1 MDKTLLF
8 RHDKNSV
15 PVLLCFLPDGHVCDL
30 PLHGRQT
37 FGRSGRGADLMVP
50 SPYISGRHGEFGI
63 IQGRIMYRDTESTNG
78 TWINGQPCTSIT
90 QIMPGDIFSFYP
102 KNAPGKTAVF
112 RMITVYLKRYPLTW
126 RTVPLSPDIREIMV
140 GRGEGA
146 FRLEDPYISTRH
158 ATFFN
163 SAQGWTVIDLGSTNG
178 VYVNTRRIDGASKL
192 APGDII
198 QIGATWFYF
207 TDKAL
212 CFGTAGIPV
221 TASGDSLD
229 GTVHG
234 MKVEKSASDSEVQ
247 DEPAPIHDIPAAE
260 DYGKTP
266 SPKKSSDGNNR
277 ENTPAGEDSF
287 EGDRHKK
294 ENPPYASGSANT
306 SGNRPENISAGTVNR
321 LEDSIRAEAAAAE
334 DESGGKSL
342 MIDIRKRDVW
352 HNFRKRTLLADIKL
366 TIDPGDFVLILGGSG
381 AGKST
386 FLKAV
391 MGYNQAEGTI
401 LYGDLDVYREY
412 EEVKYEIG
420 YVPQKDLIRLNDTVY
435 NTLLAAAQMR
445 MPASATAEDHIRRA
459 EWAMSLLGLTD
470 EHSNMAGMISGGQLK
485 RLSIATELVG
495 NPSLFFLDEPDSGL
509 DGPMSRDLM
518 LSLRKIADLGKIVL
532 IITHAPDRCIDL
544 FTKVIV
550 LGKTEKDNVGHLL
563 YFGTP
568 ENAKAF
574 FETDTLEGIIRRINR
589 KSENG
594 DGLADHYL
602 EKYNRMTGRT

>member
-1 MDKTLLF
+1 MEKTLKF
-8 RHDKNSV
+8 QHDKSSI
-15 PVLLCFLPDGHVCDL
+15 PVLLCFLPDGHACDL

-37 FGRSGRGADLMVP
+37 FGRTGRGADLCVP

-63 IQGRIMYRDTESTNG
+63 IQGRIMYRDTGSTNG
-78 TWINGQPCTSIT
+78 TWINGQPCTSI
-90 QIMPGDIFSFYP
+90 QEILPGDIFTFYP
-102 KNAPGKTAVF
+102 KNAPRGTAAF
-112 RMITVYLKRYPLTW
+112 RMIPVYLKHYPLTW
-126 RTVPLSPDIREIMV
+126 RSVPLSPDIREIMV

-163 SAQGWTVIDLGSTNG
+163 SAQGWTIIDLGSTNG
-178 VYVNTRRIDGASKL
+178 VFINTRRIEGASKL
-192 APGDII
+192 SPGDII

-207 TDKAL
+207 TGRAL
-212 CFGTAGIPV
+212 CFGTASVPV
-221 TASGDSLD
+221 TASGTSLD

-234 MKVEKSASDSEVQ
+234 MTVEKPSAEVKMQ
-247 DEPAPIHDIPAAE
+247 ER
-260 DYGKTP
+260 P
-266 SPKKSSDGNNR
+266 SSLKGSLVANAHGQVP
-277 ENTPAGEDSF
+277 
-287 EGDRHKK
+287 
-294 ENPPYASGSANT
+294 ASGY
-306 SGNRPENISAGTVNR
+306 GFDNRPEAPDAGLMSR
-321 LEDSIRAEAAAAE
+321 LEDSIRAEAAATE
-334 DESGGKSL
+334 DESVGKSL

-352 HNFRKRTLLADIKL
+352 HNFRKRTLLSDIKL
-366 TIDPGDFVLILGGSG
+366 TINPGDFVLILGGSG

-420 YVPQKDLIRLNDTVY
+420 YVPQKDLVRLNDTVY

-445 MPASATAEDHIRRA
+445 MPASATNADHVRQT

-470 EHSNMAGMISGGQLK
+470 ERNNMASMISGGQLK

-518 LSLRKIADLGKIVL
+518 MSLRKVADLGKIVL
-532 IITHAPDRCIDL
+532 IITHGPDRSIDL

-550 LGKTEKDNVGHLL
+550 LGKTEKDNIGHLL

-568 ENAKAF
+568 ENAKTF
-574 FETDTLEGIIRRINR
+574 FETDSLEGIIRRINR

-594 DGLADHYL
+594 DGLADHFL
-602 EKYNRMTGRT
+602 EKYNRMRGNT

>member
-1 MDKTLLF
+1 MEKTLKF
-8 RHDKNSV
+8 QHDKSSI
-15 PVLLCFLPDGHVCDL
+15 PVLLCFLPDGHACDL

-37 FGRSGRGADLMVP
+37 FGRTGRGADLCVP

-63 IQGRIMYRDTESTNG
+63 IQGRIMYRDTGSTNG
-78 TWINGQPCTSIT
+78 TWINGQPCTSI
-90 QIMPGDIFSFYP
+90 QEILPGDIFTFYP
-102 KNAPGKTAVF
+102 KNAPRGTAAF
-112 RMITVYLKRYPLTW
+112 RMIPVYLKHYPLTW
-126 RTVPLSPDIREIMV
+126 RSVPLSPDIREIMV

-146 FRLEDPYISTRH
+146 FKLEDPYISTRH

-178 VYVNTRRIDGASKL
+178 VYINTRRIEGASKL
-192 APGDII
+192 SPGDII

-207 TDKAL
+207 TGRAL
-212 CFGTAGIPV
+212 CFGTASVPV
-221 TASGDSLD
+221 TASGTSLD

-234 MKVEKSASDSEVQ
+234 MTVEKPSAEVKMQ
-247 DEPAPIHDIPAAE
+247 ER
-260 DYGKTP
+260 P
-266 SPKKSSDGNNR
+266 SSLKGSLVANAHGQVP
-277 ENTPAGEDSF
+277 
-287 EGDRHKK
+287 
-294 ENPPYASGSANT
+294 ASGY
-306 SGNRPENISAGTVNR
+306 GFDNRPEAPDAGLMSR
-321 LEDSIRAEAAAAE
+321 LEDSIRAEAAATE
-334 DESGGKSL
+334 DESVGKSL

-352 HNFRKRTLLADIKL
+352 HNFRKRTLLSDIKL
-366 TIDPGDFVLILGGSG
+366 TINPGDFVLILGGSG

-420 YVPQKDLIRLNDTVY
+420 YVPQKDLVRLNDTVY

-445 MPASATAEDHIRRA
+445 MPASATNADHVRQT
-459 EWAMSLLGLTD
+459 EWAMSLLGLSD
-470 EHSNMAGMISGGQLK
+470 ERNNMASMISGGQLK

-518 LSLRKIADLGKIVL
+518 MSLRKVADLGKIVL
-532 IITHAPDRCIDL
+532 IITHGPDRSIDL

-550 LGKTEKDNVGHLL
+550 LGKTEKDNIGHLL

-568 ENAKAF
+568 ENAKTF
-574 FETDTLEGIIRRINR
+574 FETDSLEGIIRRINR

-594 DGLADHYL
+594 DGLADHFL
-602 EKYNRMTGRT
+602 EKYNRMRGNT

>member
-1 MDKTLLF
+1 MNKTLKF
-8 RHDKNSV
+8 QHDKNSV
-15 PVLLCFLPDGHVCDL
+15 PVLLCFLPDGHACDL
-30 PLHGRQT
+30 PLSGRQT
-37 FGRSGRGADLMVP
+37 FGRTGRGADLCVP

-63 IQGRIMYRDTESTNG
+63 IQGRIMYRDTGSTNG
-78 TWINGQPCTSIT
+78 TWINGQPCTSIHE
-90 QIMPGDIFSFYP
+90 ILPGDIFTFYP
-102 KNAPGKTAVF
+102 KNTPREAAVF
-112 RMITVYLKRYPLTW
+112 RMIPVYLKHYPLTW
-126 RTVPLSPDIREIMV
+126 RSVPLRPEIREIMV
-140 GRGEGA
+140 GRGEGT
-146 FRLEDPYISTRH
+146 FRLEDPYISTKH

-192 APGDII
+192 IPGDII

-207 TDKAL
+207 TGKAL
-212 CFGTAGIPV
+212 CFGTADIPV
-221 TASGDSLD
+221 TASGTSLD

-234 MKVEKSASDSEVQ
+234 MTVEKPSADAKIPEA
-247 DEPAPIHDIPAAE
+247 PA
-260 DYGKTP
+260 
-266 SPKKSSDGNNR
+266 S
-277 ENTPAGEDSF
+277 EDSF
-287 EGDRHKK
+287 GEEIS
-294 ENPPYASGSANT
+294 ENAPESAY
-306 SGNRPENISAGTVNR
+306 SPENRMEAGEADLISR
-321 LEDSIRAEAAAAE
+321 LEDSIRAEAAATE

-352 HNFRKRTLLADIKL
+352 HNFRKRTLLKDIRMK
-366 TIDPGDFVLILGGSG
+366 IDPGDFVLILGGSG

-391 MGYNQAEGTI
+391 MDYNQAEGTI
-401 LYGDLDVYREY
+401 LYGNLDVYREY

-435 NTLLAAAQMR
+435 NTLLAAAKMR
-445 MPASATAEDHIRRA
+445 MPASAAPADHIRQT

-470 EHSNMAGMISGGQLK
+470 ERSNMAGMLSGGQLK

-532 IITHAPDRCIDL
+532 IITHSPDRSIDL
-544 FTKVIV
+544 FSKVIV

-568 ENAKAF
+568 ENAKTF
-574 FETDTLEGIIRRINR
+574 FGTDSLEGIIRRINR

-594 DGLADHYL
+594 DGLADHFL
-602 EKYNRMTGRT
+602 EKYNRMRADT

>member
-1 MDKTLLF
+1 MEKTLKF
-8 RHDKNSV
+8 QHDKSSI
-15 PVLLCFLPDGHVCDL
+15 PVLLCFLPDGHACDL

-37 FGRSGRGADLMVP
+37 FGRTGRGADLCVP

-63 IQGRIMYRDTESTNG
+63 IQGRIMYRDTGSTNG
-78 TWINGQPCTSIT
+78 TWINGQPCTSI
-90 QIMPGDIFSFYP
+90 QEILPGDIFTFYP
-102 KNAPGKTAVF
+102 KNAPRGTAAF
-112 RMITVYLKRYPLTW
+112 RMIPVYLKHYPLTW
-126 RTVPLSPDIREIMV
+126 RSVPLSPDIREIMV

-146 FRLEDPYISTRH
+146 FKLEDPYISTRH

-163 SAQGWTVIDLGSTNG
+163 SAQGWTIIDLGSTNG
-178 VYVNTRRIDGASKL
+178 VFINTRRIEGASKL
-192 APGDII
+192 SPGDII

-207 TDKAL
+207 TGRAL
-212 CFGTAGIPV
+212 CFGTASVPV
-221 TASGDSLD
+221 TASGTSLD

-234 MKVEKSASDSEVQ
+234 MTVEKPSAEVKMQ
-247 DEPAPIHDIPAAE
+247 ER
-260 DYGKTP
+260 P
-266 SPKKSSDGNNR
+266 SSLKGSPVANAH
-277 ENTPAGEDSF
+277 EQVP
-287 EGDRHKK
+287 
-294 ENPPYASGSANT
+294 ASGY
-306 SGNRPENISAGTVNR
+306 GFDNRPEAPDAGLMSR
-321 LEDSIRAEAAAAE
+321 LEDSIRAEAAATE
-334 DESGGKSL
+334 DESVGKSL

-352 HNFRKRTLLADIKL
+352 HNFRKRTLLSDIKL
-366 TIDPGDFVLILGGSG
+366 TINPGDFVLILGGSG

-420 YVPQKDLIRLNDTVY
+420 YVPQKDLVRLNDTVY

-445 MPASATAEDHIRRA
+445 MPASATNADHVRQT
-459 EWAMSLLGLTD
+459 EWAMSQLGLTD
-470 EHSNMAGMISGGQLK
+470 ERNNMASMISGGQLK

-518 LSLRKIADLGKIVL
+518 LSLRKVADLGKIVL
-532 IITHAPDRCIDL
+532 IITHGPDRSIDL

-550 LGKTEKDNVGHLL
+550 LGKTEKDNIGHLL

-568 ENAKAF
+568 ENAKTF
-574 FETDTLEGIIRRINR
+574 FETDSLEGIIRRINR

-594 DGLADHYL
+594 DGLADHFL
-602 EKYNRMTGRT
+602 EKYNRMRGNT

>member
-15 PVLLCFLPDGHVCDL
+15 PFLLCFLPDGHACDF
-30 PLHGRQT
+30 PLKGRQT
-37 FGRSGRGADLMVP
+37 FGRAGRGADLAVP

-63 IQGRIMYRDTESTNG
+63 IQGRIMYRDTGSTNG
-78 TWINGQPCTSIT
+78 TYINGQPCTSIKE
-90 QIMPGDIFSFYP
+90 IMPGDIFTFYP
-102 KNAPGKTAVF
+102 KNRTEGPAVF
-112 RMITVYLKRYPLTW
+112 RMIPVFLKHYPLTW
-126 RTVPLSPDIREIMV
+126 RTVPLSSDIREILV
-140 GRGEGA
+140 GRGEGS
-146 FRLEDPYISTRH
+146 FRLEDPYVSTRH

-163 SAQGWTVIDLGSTNG
+163 SAQGWTVIDLKSTNG
-178 VYVNTRRIDGASKL
+178 VYVNTRRINGASKL
-192 APGDII
+192 VPGDIV

-207 TDKAL
+207 TGRAL
-212 CFGTAGIPV
+212 CFGTAGVPV
-221 TASGDSLD
+221 TASGTSLD

-234 MKVEKSASDSEVQ
+234 MTVE
-247 DEPAPIHDIPAAE
+247 
-260 DYGKTP
+260 
-266 SPKKSSDGNNR
+266 KSSDGAHEKHFGEEIPPAAPESNPPFGNR
-277 ENTPAGEDSF
+277 REPGADDRINRIEDS
-287 EGDRHKK
+287 
-294 ENPPYASGSANT
+294 
-306 SGNRPENISAGTVNR
+306 V
-321 LEDSIRAEAAAAE
+321 RAEAAAAA
-334 DESGGKSL
+334 DEAGGKSL

-352 HNFRKRTLLADIKL
+352 HNFRKRTLLSDIKL

-420 YVPQKDLIRLNDTVY
+420 YVPQKDLVRLNDTVY

-445 MPASATAEDHIRRA
+445 MPASASAADHVRQT

-470 EHSNMAGMISGGQLK
+470 ERNNMASMISGGQLK

-518 LSLRKIADLGKIVL
+518 ESLRKIADLGKIVL
-532 IITHAPDRCIDL
+532 IITHSPDRSIDL
-544 FTKVIV
+544 FKKVIV

-574 FETDTLEGIIRRINR
+574 FGTDSLEGIIRRINR

-594 DGLADHYL
+594 DGLADHFL
-602 EKYNRMTGRT
+602 EKYERMQGKT

>member
-1 MDKTLLF
+1 MEKTLKF
-8 RHDKNSV
+8 QHDKSSI
-15 PVLLCFLPDGHVCDL
+15 PVLLCFLPDGHACDL
-30 PLHGRQT
+30 PLHSRQT
-37 FGRSGRGADLMVP
+37 FGRTGRGADLCVP

-63 IQGRIMYRDTESTNG
+63 IQGRIMYRDTGSTNG
-78 TWINGQPCTSIT
+78 TWINGQPCTSI
-90 QIMPGDIFSFYP
+90 QEILPGDIFTFYP
-102 KNAPGKTAVF
+102 KNAPRGTAAF
-112 RMITVYLKRYPLTW
+112 RMIPVYLKHYPLTW
-126 RTVPLSPDIREIMV
+126 RSVPLSPDIREIMV

-178 VYVNTRRIDGASKL
+178 VYINTRRIEGASKL
-192 APGDII
+192 SPGDII

-207 TDKAL
+207 TGSAL
-212 CFGTAGIPV
+212 CFGTASVPV
-221 TASGDSLD
+221 TASGTSLD

-234 MKVEKSASDSEVQ
+234 MTVEKPSAEVKMQ
-247 DEPAPIHDIPAAE
+247 ER
-260 DYGKTP
+260 P
-266 SPKKSSDGNNR
+266 SSLKGSLVANAHEQVP
-277 ENTPAGEDSF
+277 
-287 EGDRHKK
+287 
-294 ENPPYASGSANT
+294 ASGY
-306 SGNRPENISAGTVNR
+306 GFDNRPEAPDAGLMSR
-321 LEDSIRAEAAAAE
+321 LEDSIRAEAAATE
-334 DESGGKSL
+334 DESVGKSL

-352 HNFRKRTLLADIKL
+352 HNFRKRTLLSDIKL
-366 TIDPGDFVLILGGSG
+366 TINPGDFVLILGGSG

-420 YVPQKDLIRLNDTVY
+420 YVPQKDLVRLNDTVY

-445 MPASATAEDHIRRA
+445 MPASATNADHVKQT

-470 EHSNMAGMISGGQLK
+470 ERNNMASMISGGQLK

-518 LSLRKIADLGKIVL
+518 MSLRKVADLGKIVL
-532 IITHAPDRCIDL
+532 IITHGPDRSIDL

-550 LGKTEKDNVGHLL
+550 LGKTEKDNIGHLL

-568 ENAKAF
+568 ENAKTF
-574 FETDTLEGIIRRINR
+574 FETDSLEGIIRRINR

-594 DGLADHYL
+594 DGLADHFL
-602 EKYNRMTGRT
+602 EKYNRMRGNT

>member
-15 PVLLCFLPDGHVCDL
+15 PFLLCFHPEGHACDL
-30 PLHGRQT
+30 PLQGRQT
-37 FGRSGRGADLMVP
+37 FGRAGRGADLAVP

-63 IQGRIMYRDTESTNG
+63 IQGRIMYRDTGSTNG
-78 TWINGQPCTSIT
+78 TYVNGELCTSIKE
-90 QIMPGDIFSFYP
+90 IMPGDIFTFYP
-102 KNAPGKTAVF
+102 KNRTEGPAVF
-112 RMITVYLKRYPLTW
+112 RMVPVFLKHYPLTW
-126 RTVPLSPDIREIMV
+126 RTVPLSSDIREILV
-140 GRGEGA
+140 GRGEGS
-146 FRLEDPYISTRH
+146 FRLEDPYVSTRH

-163 SAQGWTVIDLGSTNG
+163 SAQGWTVIDLKSTNG
-178 VYVNTRRIDGASKL
+178 VYVNSRKINGASKL
-192 APGDII
+192 VPGDIV

-207 TDKAL
+207 TGKAL
-212 CFGTAGIPV
+212 CFGTAGVPV
-221 TASGDSLD
+221 TASGTSLD

-234 MKVEKSASDSEVQ
+234 MTVEKPTDAANRQERYSSLKGSLAAHESGRAHEDMHGSSGHGEFSAHEEHFGEKFPAVRPGSQPDSENRR
-247 DEPAPIHDIPAAE
+247 EPGADDRISRI
-260 DYGKTP
+260 
-266 SPKKSSDGNNR
+266 
-277 ENTPAGEDSF
+277 EDS
-287 EGDRHKK
+287 
-294 ENPPYASGSANT
+294 
-306 SGNRPENISAGTVNR
+306 V
-321 LEDSIRAEAAAAE
+321 RAEAAAAA

-352 HNFRKRTLLADIKL
+352 HNFRKRTLLSDIRL

-420 YVPQKDLIRLNDTVY
+420 YVPQKDLVRLNDTVY
-435 NTLLAAAQMR
+435 NTLLAAAKMR
-445 MPASATAEDHIRRA
+445 MPASATAADHVRQT

-470 EHSNMAGMISGGQLK
+470 ERNNMASMISGGQLK

-518 LSLRKIADLGKIVL
+518 ESLRKIADLGKIVL
-532 IITHAPDRCIDL
+532 IITHSPDRSIDL
-544 FTKVIV
+544 FKKVIV

-568 ENAKAF
+568 ENAKSF
-574 FETDTLEGIIRRINR
+574 FGTDSLEGIIRRINR

-594 DGLADHYL
+594 DGMADHFL
-602 EKYNRMTGRT
+602 EKYDRMRGKT

>member
-1 MDKTLLF
+1 MEKTLKF
-8 RHDKNSV
+8 QHDKSSI
-15 PVLLCFLPDGHVCDL
+15 PVLLCFLPDGHACDL

-37 FGRSGRGADLMVP
+37 FGRTGRGADLCVP

-63 IQGRIMYRDTESTNG
+63 IQGRIMYRDTGSTNG
-78 TWINGQPCTSIT
+78 TWINGQPCTSI
-90 QIMPGDIFSFYP
+90 QEILPGDIFTFYP
-102 KNAPGKTAVF
+102 KNAPRGTAAF
-112 RMITVYLKRYPLTW
+112 RMIPVYLKHYPLTW
-126 RTVPLSPDIREIMV
+126 RSVPLSPDIREIMV

-178 VYVNTRRIDGASKL
+178 VFINTRRIEGASKL
-192 APGDII
+192 SPGDII

-207 TDKAL
+207 TGRAL
-212 CFGTAGIPV
+212 CFGTVSVPV
-221 TASGDSLD
+221 TASGTSLD

-234 MKVEKSASDSEVQ
+234 MTVEKPSAEVKMQ
-247 DEPAPIHDIPAAE
+247 ER
-260 DYGKTP
+260 P
-266 SPKKSSDGNNR
+266 SSLKGSLVANAHGQVP
-277 ENTPAGEDSF
+277 
-287 EGDRHKK
+287 
-294 ENPPYASGSANT
+294 ASGY
-306 SGNRPENISAGTVNR
+306 GFDNRPEAPDAGLMSR
-321 LEDSIRAEAAAAE
+321 LEDSIRAEAAATE
-334 DESGGKSL
+334 DESVGKSL

-352 HNFRKRTLLADIKL
+352 HNFRKRTLLSDIKL
-366 TIDPGDFVLILGGSG
+366 TINPGDFVLILGGSG

-420 YVPQKDLIRLNDTVY
+420 YVPQKDLVRLNDTVY

-445 MPASATAEDHIRRA
+445 MPASATNADHVRQT

-470 EHSNMAGMISGGQLK
+470 ERNNMASMISGGQLK

-518 LSLRKIADLGKIVL
+518 LSLRKVADLGKIVL
-532 IITHAPDRCIDL
+532 IITHGPDRSIDL

-550 LGKTEKDNVGHLL
+550 LGKTEKDNIGHLL

-568 ENAKAF
+568 ENAKTF
-574 FETDTLEGIIRRINR
+574 FETDSLEGIIRRINR

-594 DGLADHYL
+594 DGLADHFL
-602 EKYNRMTGRT
+602 EKYNRMRGNT

>member
-1 MDKTLLF
+1 MEKTLKF
-8 RHDKNSV
+8 QHDKSSI
-15 PVLLCFLPDGHVCDL
+15 PVLLCFLPDGHACDL

-37 FGRSGRGADLMVP
+37 FGRTGRGADLCVP

-63 IQGRIMYRDTESTNG
+63 IQGRIMYRDTGSTNG
-78 TWINGQPCTSIT
+78 TWINGQPCTSI
-90 QIMPGDIFSFYP
+90 QEILPGDIFTFYP
-102 KNAPGKTAVF
+102 KNAPRGTAAF
-112 RMITVYLKRYPLTW
+112 RMIPVYLKHYPLTW
-126 RTVPLSPDIREIMV
+126 RSVPLSPDIREIMV

-178 VYVNTRRIDGASKL
+178 VFINTRRIEGASKL
-192 APGDII
+192 SPGDII

-207 TDKAL
+207 TGRAL
-212 CFGTAGIPV
+212 CFGTASVPV
-221 TASGDSLD
+221 TASGTSLD

-234 MKVEKSASDSEVQ
+234 MTVEKPSAEVKMQ
-247 DEPAPIHDIPAAE
+247 ER
-260 DYGKTP
+260 P
-266 SPKKSSDGNNR
+266 SSLKGSLVANAHGQVP
-277 ENTPAGEDSF
+277 
-287 EGDRHKK
+287 
-294 ENPPYASGSANT
+294 ASGY
-306 SGNRPENISAGTVNR
+306 GFDNRPEAPDAGLMSR
-321 LEDSIRAEAAAAE
+321 LEDSIRAEAAATE
-334 DESGGKSL
+334 DESVGKSL

-352 HNFRKRTLLADIKL
+352 HNFRKRTLLSDIKL
-366 TIDPGDFVLILGGSG
+366 TINPGDFVLILGGSG

-420 YVPQKDLIRLNDTVY
+420 YVPQKDLVRLNDTVY

-445 MPASATAEDHIRRA
+445 MPASATNADHVRQT

-470 EHSNMAGMISGGQLK
+470 ERNNMASMISGGQLK

-518 LSLRKIADLGKIVL
+518 LSLRKVADLGKIVL
-532 IITHAPDRCIDL
+532 IITHGPDRSIDL

-550 LGKTEKDNVGHLL
+550 LGKTEKDNIGHLL

-568 ENAKAF
+568 ENAKTF
-574 FETDTLEGIIRRINR
+574 FETDSLEGIIRRINR

-594 DGLADHYL
+594 DGLADHFL
-602 EKYNRMTGRT
+602 EKYNRMRGNT

>member
-1 MDKTLLF
+1 MEKTLKF
-8 RHDKNSV
+8 QHDKSSI
-15 PVLLCFLPDGHVCDL
+15 PVLLCFLPDGHACDL

-37 FGRSGRGADLMVP
+37 FGRTGRGADLCVP

-63 IQGRIMYRDTESTNG
+63 IQGRIMYRDTGSTNG
-78 TWINGQPCTSIT
+78 TWINGQPCTSI
-90 QIMPGDIFSFYP
+90 QEILPGDIFTFYP
-102 KNAPGKTAVF
+102 KNAPRGTAAF
-112 RMITVYLKRYPLTW
+112 RMIPVYLKHYPLTW
-126 RTVPLSPDIREIMV
+126 RSVPLSPDIREIMV

-178 VYVNTRRIDGASKL
+178 VYINTRRIEGASKL
-192 APGDII
+192 SPGDII

-207 TDKAL
+207 TGRAL
-212 CFGTAGIPV
+212 CFGTASVPV
-221 TASGDSLD
+221 TASGTSLD

-234 MKVEKSASDSEVQ
+234 MTVEKPSAEVKMQ
-247 DEPAPIHDIPAAE
+247 ER
-260 DYGKTP
+260 P
-266 SPKKSSDGNNR
+266 SSLKGSLVANAHGQVP
-277 ENTPAGEDSF
+277 
-287 EGDRHKK
+287 
-294 ENPPYASGSANT
+294 ASGY
-306 SGNRPENISAGTVNR
+306 GFDNRPEAPDAGLMSR
-321 LEDSIRAEAAAAE
+321 LEDSIRAEAAATE
-334 DESGGKSL
+334 DESVGKSL

-352 HNFRKRTLLADIKL
+352 HNFRKRTLLSDIKL
-366 TIDPGDFVLILGGSG
+366 TINPGDFVLILGGSG

-420 YVPQKDLIRLNDTVY
+420 YVPQKDLVRLNDTVY

-445 MPASATAEDHIRRA
+445 MPASATNADHVRQT

-470 EHSNMAGMISGGQLK
+470 ERNNMASMISGGQLK

-518 LSLRKIADLGKIVL
+518 LSLRKVADLGKIVL
-532 IITHAPDRCIDL
+532 IITHGPDRSIDL

-550 LGKTEKDNVGHLL
+550 LGKTEKDNIGHLL

-568 ENAKAF
+568 ENAKTF
-574 FETDTLEGIIRRINR
+574 FETDSLEGIIRRINR

-594 DGLADHYL
+594 DGLADHFL
-602 EKYNRMTGRT
+602 EKYNRMRGNT

>member
-1 MDKTLLF
+1 MEKTLKF
-8 RHDKNSV
+8 QHDKNSV
-15 PVLLCFLPDGHVCDL
+15 PVLLCFLPDGHACDL

-37 FGRSGRGADLMVP
+37 FGRTGRGADLCVP

-63 IQGRIMYRDTESTNG
+63 IQGRIMYRDTGSTNG
-78 TWINGQPCTSIT
+78 TWINGQPCTSI
-90 QIMPGDIFSFYP
+90 QEILPGDIFTFYP
-102 KNAPGKTAVF
+102 KNAPRGTAAF
-112 RMITVYLKRYPLTW
+112 RMIPVYLKHYPLTW
-126 RTVPLSPDIREIMV
+126 RSVPLSPDIREIMV

-178 VYVNTRRIDGASKL
+178 VFINTRRIEGASKL
-192 APGDII
+192 SPGDII

-207 TDKAL
+207 TGSAL
-212 CFGTAGIPV
+212 CFGTASVPV
-221 TASGDSLD
+221 TASGTSLD

-234 MKVEKSASDSEVQ
+234 MTVEKPSAEVKMQ
-247 DEPAPIHDIPAAE
+247 ERPSSLKGGLVSNAHEQAPVSG
-260 DYGKTP
+260 YGF
-266 SPKKSSDGNNR
+266 D
-277 ENTPAGEDSF
+277 
-287 EGDRHKK
+287 
-294 ENPPYASGSANT
+294 
-306 SGNRPENISAGTVNR
+306 NRPKAPDAGLMGR
-321 LEDSIRAEAAAAE
+321 LEDSIRAEAAATE

-352 HNFRKRTLLADIKL
+352 HNFRKRTLLSDIKL
-366 TIDPGDFVLILGGSG
+366 TINPGDFVLILGGSG

-420 YVPQKDLIRLNDTVY
+420 YVPQKDLVRLNDTVY

-445 MPASATAEDHIRRA
+445 MPASATNADHVRQT

-470 EHSNMAGMISGGQLK
+470 ERNNMASMISGGQLK

-518 LSLRKIADLGKIVL
+518 LSLRKVADLGKIVL
-532 IITHAPDRCIDL
+532 IITHGPDRSIDL

-550 LGKTEKDNVGHLL
+550 LGKTEKDNIGHLL

-568 ENAKAF
+568 ENAKTF
-574 FETDTLEGIIRRINR
+574 FETDSLEGIIRRINR

-594 DGLADHYL
+594 DGLADHFL
-602 EKYNRMTGRT
+602 EKYNRMRGNT

>member
-1 MDKTLLF
+1 MEKTLKF
-8 RHDKNSV
+8 QHDKSSI
-15 PVLLCFLPDGHVCDL
+15 PVLLCFLPDGHACDL

-37 FGRSGRGADLMVP
+37 FGRTGRGADLCVP

-63 IQGRIMYRDTESTNG
+63 IQGRIMYRDTGSTNG
-78 TWINGQPCTSIT
+78 TWINGQPCTSI
-90 QIMPGDIFSFYP
+90 QEILPGDIFTFYP
-102 KNAPGKTAVF
+102 KNAPRGTAAF
-112 RMITVYLKRYPLTW
+112 RMIPVYLKHYPLTW
-126 RTVPLSPDIREIMV
+126 RSVPLSPDIREIMV

-146 FRLEDPYISTRH
+146 FKLEDPYISTRH

-163 SAQGWTVIDLGSTNG
+163 SAQGWTIIDLGSTNG
-178 VYVNTRRIDGASKL
+178 VFINTRRIEGASKL
-192 APGDII
+192 SPGDII

-207 TDKAL
+207 TGRAL
-212 CFGTAGIPV
+212 CFGTASVPV
-221 TASGDSLD
+221 TASGTSLD

-234 MKVEKSASDSEVQ
+234 MTVEKPSAEVKMQ
-247 DEPAPIHDIPAAE
+247 ER
-260 DYGKTP
+260 P
-266 SPKKSSDGNNR
+266 SSLKGSLVANAHGQVP
-277 ENTPAGEDSF
+277 
-287 EGDRHKK
+287 
-294 ENPPYASGSANT
+294 ASGY
-306 SGNRPENISAGTVNR
+306 GFDNRPEAPDAGLMSR
-321 LEDSIRAEAAAAE
+321 LEDSIRAEAAATE
-334 DESGGKSL
+334 DESVGKSL

-352 HNFRKRTLLADIKL
+352 HNFRKRTLLSDIKL
-366 TIDPGDFVLILGGSG
+366 TINPGDFVLILGGSG

-420 YVPQKDLIRLNDTVY
+420 YVPQKDLVRLNDTVY

-445 MPASATAEDHIRRA
+445 MPASATNADHVRQT

-470 EHSNMAGMISGGQLK
+470 ERNNMASMISGGQLK

-518 LSLRKIADLGKIVL
+518 LSLRKVADLGKIVL
-532 IITHAPDRCIDL
+532 IITHGPDRSIDL

-550 LGKTEKDNVGHLL
+550 LGKTEKDNIGHLL

-568 ENAKAF
+568 ENAKTF
-574 FETDTLEGIIRRINR
+574 FETDSLEGIIRRINR

-594 DGLADHYL
+594 DGLADHFL
-602 EKYNRMTGRT
+602 EKYNRMRGNT

>member
-1 MDKTLLF
+1 MRYTMEKTMKF
-8 RHDKNSV
+8 THDKNSV
-15 PVLLCFLPDGHVCDL
+15 PVLLCFLPDGHACDL
-30 PLHGRQT
+30 PLYGRQT
-37 FGRSGRGADLMVP
+37 FGRTGRGADLCVP

-63 IQGRIMYRDTESTNG
+63 MQGRIMYRDTGSTNG
-78 TWINGQPCTSIT
+78 TWINGRPCTSI
-90 QIMPGDIFSFYP
+90 QEILPGDIFTFYP
-102 KNAPGKTAVF
+102 KNVPGVSAAF
-112 RMITVYLKRYPLTW
+112 RMILVYLKHYPLTW
-126 RTVPLSPDIREIMV
+126 RSVPLSPDIREIMV

-146 FRLEDPYISTRH
+146 FKLEDPYISTRH

-163 SAQGWTVIDLGSTNG
+163 SARGWTVIDLGSTNG
-178 VYVNTRRIDGASKL
+178 VYVNTRRIEGASEL
-192 APGDII
+192 IPGDII

-207 TDKAL
+207 TGKSL
-212 CFGTAGIPV
+212 CFGTAGRPV
-221 TASGDSLD
+221 TASGTSLD

-234 MKVEKSASDSEVQ
+234 MTIEKPSADVKIQERHSSLKGSPASNVHGQ
-247 DEPAPIHDIPAAE
+247 NPAPQNMPAVSGHEQAPSSK
-260 DYGKTP
+260 DSLGK
-266 SPKKSSDGNNR
+266 
-277 ENTPAGEDSF
+277 
-287 EGDRHKK
+287 
-294 ENPPYASGSANT
+294 Y
-306 SGNRPENISAGTVNR
+306 ISAGAAESAFGSEYRMEPQDAGMVSR
-321 LEDSIRAEAAAAE
+321 LEDSIRAEAAATE

-342 MIDIRKRDVW
+342 VIDIRKRDVW
-352 HNFRKRTLLADIKL
+352 HNFRKRTLLSDIRL

-391 MGYNQAEGTI
+391 MGYNQAEGSV

-420 YVPQKDLIRLNDTVY
+420 YVPQKDLVRLNDTVY

-445 MPASATAEDHIRRA
+445 MPASATAADHVRQT

-470 EHSNMAGMISGGQLK
+470 ERNNMASMISGGQLK

-532 IITHAPDRCIDL
+532 IITHGPDRSIDL
-544 FTKVIV
+544 FKKVIV
-550 LGKTEKDNVGHLL
+550 LGKTEKDNIGHLL

-568 ENAKAF
+568 ENAKTF
-574 FETDTLEGIIRRINR
+574 FETDSLEGIIRRINR

-594 DGLADHYL
+594 DGLADHFL
-602 EKYNRMTGRT
+602 EKYNRMKERT

>member
-1 MDKTLLF
+1 MEKTLKF
-8 RHDKNSV
+8 QHDKHSI
-15 PVLLCFLPDGHVCDL
+15 PVLLCFLPDGHACDL
-30 PLHGRQT
+30 PLQGRQT
-37 FGRSGRGADLMVP
+37 FGRTGRGADLCVP

-63 IQGRIMYRDTESTNG
+63 IQGRIMYRDTGSTNG
-78 TWINGQPCTSIT
+78 TWINGQPCTSI
-90 QIMPGDIFSFYP
+90 QEILPGDIFTFYP
-102 KNAPGKTAVF
+102 KNAPRGTAAF
-112 RMITVYLKRYPLTW
+112 RMIPVYLKHYPLTW
-126 RTVPLSPDIREIMV
+126 RSVPLSPDIREIMV

-146 FRLEDPYISTRH
+146 FKLEDPYISTRH

-163 SAQGWTVIDLGSTNG
+163 SAQGWTIIDLGSTNG
-178 VYVNTRRIDGASKL
+178 VYINTRRIEGASKL
-192 APGDII
+192 SPGDII

-207 TDKAL
+207 TGSAL
-212 CFGTAGIPV
+212 CFGTASVPV
-221 TASGDSLD
+221 TASGTSLD

-234 MKVEKSASDSEVQ
+234 MTVEKPSAEVKMQ
-247 DEPAPIHDIPAAE
+247 ER
-260 DYGKTP
+260 P
-266 SPKKSSDGNNR
+266 SSLKGSLVANAHEQVP
-277 ENTPAGEDSF
+277 
-287 EGDRHKK
+287 
-294 ENPPYASGSANT
+294 ASGY
-306 SGNRPENISAGTVNR
+306 GFDNRPEAPDAGLMSR
-321 LEDSIRAEAAAAE
+321 LEDSIRAEAAATE
-334 DESGGKSL
+334 DESVGKSL

-352 HNFRKRTLLADIKL
+352 HNFRKRTLLSDIKL
-366 TIDPGDFVLILGGSG
+366 TINPGDFVLILGGSG

-420 YVPQKDLIRLNDTVY
+420 YVPQKDLVRLNDTVY

-445 MPASATAEDHIRRA
+445 MPASATNADHVRQT

-470 EHSNMAGMISGGQLK
+470 ERNNMASMISGGQLK

-518 LSLRKIADLGKIVL
+518 MSLRKVADLGKIVL
-532 IITHAPDRCIDL
+532 IITHGPDRSIDL

-550 LGKTEKDNVGHLL
+550 LGKTEKDNIGHLL

-568 ENAKAF
+568 ENAKTF
-574 FETDTLEGIIRRINR
+574 FETDSLEGIIRRINR

-594 DGLADHYL
+594 DGLADHFL
-602 EKYNRMTGRT
+602 EKYNRMRGNT

>member
-1 MDKTLLF
+1 MEKTLKF
-8 RHDKNSV
+8 QHDKSSI
-15 PVLLCFLPDGHVCDL
+15 PVLLCFLPDGHACDL

-37 FGRSGRGADLMVP
+37 FGRTGRGADLCVP

-63 IQGRIMYRDTESTNG
+63 IQGRIMYRDTGSTNG
-78 TWINGQPCTSIT
+78 TWINGQPCTSI
-90 QIMPGDIFSFYP
+90 QEILPGDIFTFYP
-102 KNAPGKTAVF
+102 KNAPRGTAAF
-112 RMITVYLKRYPLTW
+112 RMIPVYLKHYPLTW
-126 RTVPLSPDIREIMV
+126 RSVPLSPDIREIMV

-146 FRLEDPYISTRH
+146 FKLEDPYISTRH

-163 SAQGWTVIDLGSTNG
+163 SAQGWTIIDLGSTNG
-178 VYVNTRRIDGASKL
+178 VFINTRRIEGASKL
-192 APGDII
+192 SPGDII

-207 TDKAL
+207 TGRAL
-212 CFGTAGIPV
+212 CFGTVSVPV
-221 TASGDSLD
+221 TASGTSLD

-234 MKVEKSASDSEVQ
+234 MTVEKPSAEVKMQERPSD
-247 DEPAPIHDIPAAE
+247 
-260 DYGKTP
+260 
-266 SPKKSSDGNNR
+266 
-277 ENTPAGEDSF
+277 AGLMS
-287 EGDRHKK
+287 
-294 ENPPYASGSANT
+294 
-306 SGNRPENISAGTVNR
+306 R
-321 LEDSIRAEAAAAE
+321 LEDSIRAEAAATE
-334 DESGGKSL
+334 DESVGKSL

-352 HNFRKRTLLADIKL
+352 HNFRKRTLLSDIKL
-366 TIDPGDFVLILGGSG
+366 TINPGDFVLILGGSG

-420 YVPQKDLIRLNDTVY
+420 YVPQKDLVRLNDTVY

-445 MPASATAEDHIRRA
+445 MPASATNADHVRQT

-470 EHSNMAGMISGGQLK
+470 ERNNMASMISGGQLK

-518 LSLRKIADLGKIVL
+518 LSLRKVADLGKIVL
-532 IITHAPDRCIDL
+532 IITHGPDRSIDL

-550 LGKTEKDNVGHLL
+550 LGKTEKDNIGHLL

-568 ENAKAF
+568 ENAKTF
-574 FETDTLEGIIRRINR
+574 FETDSLEGIIRRINR

-594 DGLADHYL
+594 DGLADHFL
-602 EKYNRMTGRT
+602 EKYNRMRGNT

>member
-1 MDKTLLF
+1 MEKTLKF
-8 RHDKNSV
+8 QHDKSSI
-15 PVLLCFLPDGHVCDL
+15 PVLLCFLPDGHACDL

-37 FGRSGRGADLMVP
+37 FGRTGRGADLCVP

-63 IQGRIMYRDTESTNG
+63 IQGRIMYRDTGSTNG
-78 TWINGQPCTSIT
+78 TWINGQPCTSI
-90 QIMPGDIFSFYP
+90 QEILPGDIFTFYP
-102 KNAPGKTAVF
+102 KNAPRGTAAF
-112 RMITVYLKRYPLTW
+112 RMIPVYLKHYPLTW
-126 RTVPLSPDIREIMV
+126 RSVPLSPDIREIMV

-146 FRLEDPYISTRH
+146 FKLEDPYISTRH

-163 SAQGWTVIDLGSTNG
+163 SAQGWTIIDLGSTNG
-178 VYVNTRRIDGASKL
+178 VFINTRRIEGASKL
-192 APGDII
+192 SPGDII

-207 TDKAL
+207 TGRAL
-212 CFGTAGIPV
+212 CFGTASVPV
-221 TASGDSLD
+221 TASGTSLD

-234 MKVEKSASDSEVQ
+234 MAVEKPSAEVKMQ
-247 DEPAPIHDIPAAE
+247 ER
-260 DYGKTP
+260 P
-266 SPKKSSDGNNR
+266 SSLKGSLVANAHGQVP
-277 ENTPAGEDSF
+277 
-287 EGDRHKK
+287 
-294 ENPPYASGSANT
+294 ASGY
-306 SGNRPENISAGTVNR
+306 GFDNRPEAPDAGLMSR
-321 LEDSIRAEAAAAE
+321 LEDSIRAEAAATE
-334 DESGGKSL
+334 DESVGKSL

-352 HNFRKRTLLADIKL
+352 HNFRKRTLLSDIKL
-366 TIDPGDFVLILGGSG
+366 TINPGDFVLILGGSG

-420 YVPQKDLIRLNDTVY
+420 YVPQKDLVRLNDTVY

-445 MPASATAEDHIRRA
+445 MPASATNADHVRQT

-470 EHSNMAGMISGGQLK
+470 ERNNMASMISGGQLK

-518 LSLRKIADLGKIVL
+518 LSLRKVADLGKIVL
-532 IITHAPDRCIDL
+532 IITHGPDRSIDL

-550 LGKTEKDNVGHLL
+550 LGKTEKDNIGHLL

-568 ENAKAF
+568 ENAKTF
-574 FETDTLEGIIRRINR
+574 FETDSLEGIIRRINR

-594 DGLADHYL
+594 DGLADHFL
-602 EKYNRMTGRT
+602 EKYNRMRGNT

>member
-1 MDKTLLF
+1 MEKTLKF
-8 RHDKNSV
+8 QHDKSSI
-15 PVLLCFLPDGHVCDL
+15 PVLLCFLPNGHACDL

-37 FGRSGRGADLMVP
+37 FGRTGRGADLCVP

-63 IQGRIMYRDTESTNG
+63 IQGRIMYRDTGSTNG
-78 TWINGQPCTSIT
+78 TWINGQPCTSI
-90 QIMPGDIFSFYP
+90 QEILPGDIFTFYP
-102 KNAPGKTAVF
+102 KNAPRGTAAF
-112 RMITVYLKRYPLTW
+112 RMIPVYLKHYPLTW
-126 RTVPLSPDIREIMV
+126 RSVPLSPDIREIMV

-178 VYVNTRRIDGASKL
+178 VYINTRRIEGASKL
-192 APGDII
+192 SPGDII

-207 TDKAL
+207 TGRAL
-212 CFGTAGIPV
+212 CFGTASVPV
-221 TASGDSLD
+221 TASGTSLD

-234 MKVEKSASDSEVQ
+234 MTVEKPSAEVKMQ
-247 DEPAPIHDIPAAE
+247 ERPSSLKGSPVANAHGQVPVSG
-260 DYGKTP
+260 YGF
-266 SPKKSSDGNNR
+266 D
-277 ENTPAGEDSF
+277 
-287 EGDRHKK
+287 
-294 ENPPYASGSANT
+294 
-306 SGNRPENISAGTVNR
+306 NRPEAPDAGLMSQ
-321 LEDSIRAEAAAAE
+321 LEDSIRAEAAATE
-334 DESGGKSL
+334 DESVGKSL

-352 HNFRKRTLLADIKL
+352 HNFRKRTLLSDIKL
-366 TIDPGDFVLILGGSG
+366 TINPGDFVLILGGSG

-420 YVPQKDLIRLNDTVY
+420 YVPQKDLVRLNDTVY

-445 MPASATAEDHIRRA
+445 MPASATSADHVRQT

-470 EHSNMAGMISGGQLK
+470 ERNNMASMISGGQLK

-518 LSLRKIADLGKIVL
+518 LSLRKVADLGKIVL
-532 IITHAPDRCIDL
+532 IITHGPDRSIDL

-550 LGKTEKDNVGHLL
+550 LGKTEKDNIGHLL

-568 ENAKAF
+568 ENAKTF
-574 FETDTLEGIIRRINR
+574 FETDSLEGIIRRINR

-594 DGLADHYL
+594 DGLADHFL
-602 EKYNRMTGRT
+602 EKYNRMRGNT

>member
-1 MDKTLLF
+1 MEKTLKF
-8 RHDKNSV
+8 QHDKSSI
-15 PVLLCFLPDGHVCDL
+15 PVLLCFLPDGHACDL

-37 FGRSGRGADLMVP
+37 FGRTGRGADLCVP

-63 IQGRIMYRDTESTNG
+63 IQGRIMYRDTGSTNG
-78 TWINGQPCTSIT
+78 TWINGQPCTSI
-90 QIMPGDIFSFYP
+90 QEILPGDIFTFYP
-102 KNAPGKTAVF
+102 KNAPRGTAAF
-112 RMITVYLKRYPLTW
+112 RMIPVYLKHYPLTW
-126 RTVPLSPDIREIMV
+126 RSVPLSPDIREIMV

-178 VYVNTRRIDGASKL
+178 VFINTRRIEGASKL
-192 APGDII
+192 SPGDII

-207 TDKAL
+207 TGRAL
-212 CFGTAGIPV
+212 CFGTVSVPV
-221 TASGDSLD
+221 TASGTSLD

-234 MKVEKSASDSEVQ
+234 MTVEKPSAEVKMQ
-247 DEPAPIHDIPAAE
+247 ER
-260 DYGKTP
+260 P
-266 SPKKSSDGNNR
+266 SSLKGSLVANAHGQVP
-277 ENTPAGEDSF
+277 
-287 EGDRHKK
+287 
-294 ENPPYASGSANT
+294 ASGY
-306 SGNRPENISAGTVNR
+306 GFDNRPEAPDAGLMSQ
-321 LEDSIRAEAAAAE
+321 LEDSIRAEAAATE
-334 DESGGKSL
+334 DESVGKSL

-352 HNFRKRTLLADIKL
+352 HNFRKRTLLSDIKL
-366 TIDPGDFVLILGGSG
+366 TINPGDFVLILGGSG

-420 YVPQKDLIRLNDTVY
+420 YVPQKDLVRLNDTVY

-445 MPASATAEDHIRRA
+445 MPASATNADHVRQT

-470 EHSNMAGMISGGQLK
+470 ERNNMASMISGGQLK

-518 LSLRKIADLGKIVL
+518 LSLRKVADLGKIVL
-532 IITHAPDRCIDL
+532 IITHGPDRSIDL

-550 LGKTEKDNVGHLL
+550 LGKTEKDNIGHLL

-568 ENAKAF
+568 ENAKTF
-574 FETDTLEGIIRRINR
+574 FETDSLEGIIRRINR

-594 DGLADHYL
+594 DGLADHFL
-602 EKYNRMTGRT
+602 EKYSRMRGNT